1 MTSLKGWFTTY
12 KVWDGGLVYM
22 GNNNACKIVGIG
34 SVTLK
39 FKDGTTTLLMNVR
52 HVPSL
57 KRNLIS
63 LGMLDSRI
71 VLVET
76 KINGLFL
83 IKEVSM
89 NHVAL
94 IVSND
99 KWKGIENIVRTGHY
113 S

>member
-1 MTSLKGWFTTY
+1 
-12 KVWDGGLVYM
+12 M
-22 GNNNACKIVGIG
+22 GNDSACKIIGIR

-39 FKDGTTTLLMNVR
+39 FKNGTTTLLRNVR

-63 LGMLDSRI
+63 FGMLDSIGCQYKGSARRFEI
-71 VLVET
+71 LKDSKVVLVGLR
-76 KINGLFL
+76 INGLFL

-89 NHVAL
+89 NHAAL

-99 KWKGIENIVRTGHY
+99 MLT
-113 S
+113 